1 MKYHITIWENKY
13 VLPKVNLC
21 HQKCGI
27 DLLIMQKRKIIYYN
41 LRKIIFSFS
50 FCIKGKSMPP
60 KLWSWND
67 RNFDQKRSKLFD
79 MDRTFL
85 LFAESKSMPPKLW
98 HGFTRQF
105 QWKIILQFASVN
117 PCHQNCGP
125 FAESKSMPPKLWHGF
140 TQRFQWKIILKFEK
154 IQKIHIGKYIFTF
167 CRQ

>member
-1 MKYHITIWENKY
+1 MRKFKKYILNRTFLLLAESKSMPPKLWHGFTRWFQWKIILQFEKTNMF
-13 VLPKVNLC
+13 LPRVNLC
-21 HQKCGI
+21 HQKCGM
-27 DLLIMQKRKIIYYN
+27 DLLIMKKRKIIYYN

-98 HGFTRQF
+98 HGFTRPF
-105 QWKIILQFASVN
+105 QWQ
-117 PCHQNCGP
+117 
-125 FAESKSMPPKLWHGF
+125 
-140 TQRFQWKIILKFEK
+140 IILKFEK
-154 IQKIHIGKYIFTF
+154 IQKIHFE
-167 CRQ
+167 

>member
-41 LRKIIFSFS
+41 LRKVIFSFS
-50 FCIKGKSMPP
+50 FCIKGKSMPL

-67 RNFDQKRSKLFD
+67 RNFDQKRSKLFY

-85 LFAESKSMPPKLW
+85 LFAKSKSMPPKLC
-98 HGFTRQF
+98 HGFTRRF
-105 QWKIILQFASVN
+105 QWKIILQFARVN
-117 PCHQNCGP
+117 PCHQNCGMALHGN
-125 FAESKSMPPKLWHGF
+125 FNEKLYYNLRELIHATKIVSWIYTAISMKN
-140 TQRFQWKIILKFEK
+140 
-154 IQKIHIGKYIFTF
+154 YITI
-167 CRQ
+167 CER